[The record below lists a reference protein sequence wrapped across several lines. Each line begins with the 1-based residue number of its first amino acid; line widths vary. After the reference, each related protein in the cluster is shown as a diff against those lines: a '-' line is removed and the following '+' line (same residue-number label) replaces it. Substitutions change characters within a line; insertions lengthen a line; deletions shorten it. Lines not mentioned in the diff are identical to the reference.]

1 MGDCLA
7 LLNFLDLVLMVNMI
21 LADEYNTIV
30 DMNEDETLNVLDLV
44 ILVNIILEI

>member
-1 MGDCLA
+1 
-7 LLNFLDLVLMVNMI
+7 MI